1 MVSRLGIVRMSSES
15 GCLDCGDDGVG
26 EDGCVDAGVLR
37 ETDVVEKQRDCSS
50 DCEARFDAE
59 VSLGAGEI
67 RLREDA
73 LENVLERTCAD

>member
-1 MVSRLGIVRMSSES
+1 MMGLVKTAVLMLV
-15 GCLDCGDDGVG
+15 C
-26 EDGCVDAGVLR
+26 LR